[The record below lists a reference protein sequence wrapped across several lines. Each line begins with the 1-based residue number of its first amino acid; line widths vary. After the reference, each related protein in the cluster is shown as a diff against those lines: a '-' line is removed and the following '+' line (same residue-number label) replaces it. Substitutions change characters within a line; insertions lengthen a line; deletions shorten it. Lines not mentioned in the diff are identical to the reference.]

1 MSDNHETDAEPTPWH
16 LWVVGV
22 VGLLWSAVGAMD
34 YVMTQTR
41 NEAYMSNF
49 TPEQLSFFY
58 GIPAWADATWAIA
71 VWGGVF
77 GSLLLLFKRRLA
89 VWVFLASLV
98 GLLITAF
105 QNYVL
110 CHDVVHRTITRL
122 MPNRHLGTSGW

>member
-1 MSDNHETDAEPTPWH
+1 
-16 LWVVGV
+16 
-22 VGLLWSAVGAMD
+22 
-34 YVMTQTR
+34 MTQTR

-98 GLLITAF
+98 GLVVTAF

-110 CHDVVHRTITRL
+110 SNGLQIMGDPFALAFTGLIFLASVGLYLYARAMDKRNLLV
-122 MPNRHLGTSGW
+122 